1 MSFLG
6 LAVSVCS
13 QMSIS
18 NSLKLLNACNKSGIK
33 LVDKYLI
40 PFGTFCVSCYVG
52 DKVGEHVENNV
63 KEAKEKVKESIA
75 LCKDIRNGV
84 EQRVA
89 DEFSVD
95 NRADQ
100 IFHNVF
106 DGSGSDD
113 KPQTDVEEEVDA
125 NGNS

>member
-13 QMSIS
+13 QMSV
-18 NSLKLLNACNKSGIK
+18 KLLNACNKSGIK

-52 DKVGEHVENNV
+52 DKVGEHVENEV
-63 KEAKEKVKESIA
+63 KETKDKIKESIA

-89 DEFSVD
+89 DEC
-95 NRADQ
+95 ADQ

-106 DGSGSDD
+106 DGSGFDD